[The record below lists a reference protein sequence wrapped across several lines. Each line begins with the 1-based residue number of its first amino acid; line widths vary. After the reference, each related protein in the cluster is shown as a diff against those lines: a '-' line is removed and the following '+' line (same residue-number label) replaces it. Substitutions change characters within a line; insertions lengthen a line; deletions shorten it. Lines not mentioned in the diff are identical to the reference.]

1 MIMRIQFI
9 CIILLTY
16 MGFLHGQNE
25 SDYKSIF
32 PSGITIEGG
41 FGKLSVRDEFISKE
55 KYSGTLPQIA
65 LSWSRFNNSWGFR
78 QRLEYHASSDV
89 KNYNISTDIVQFSLH
104 RDYLYP
110 VGKFKILSRDVFS
123 FLGPSTELFLFYNK
137 PNFNEGGI
145 HLNYSFVLLVSSG
158 INGEFIIPLKH
169 GLQIESSTYLSILS
183 LGLRTPEI
191 VKAKED
197 EGEEESVVK
206 LLTPFSGFNSVL
218 SLGIRYQF
226 HKSISMKLN
235 YKFQLTRISS
245 WDPLLSASDNIIFS
259 LTYHI

>member
-1 MIMRIQFI
+1 
-9 CIILLTY
+9 

-25 SDYKSIF
+25 NTHKSIF
-32 PSGITIEGG
+32 PGGVTIEGG
-41 FGKLSVRDEFISKE
+41 IGQFSIRDEFISKE
-55 KYSGTLPQIA
+55 KYSGTMPQLA
-65 LSWSRFNNSWGFR
+65 LSWSRFNNGQGFH

-89 KNYNISTDIVQFSLH
+89 KNYNISTDVVQFSLH

-110 VGKFKILSRDVFS
+110 FGKYKFLSKDVFS
-123 FLGPSTELFLFYNK
+123 FLGPSTEFFLLYNK
-137 PNFNEGGI
+137 PNFIEGGI

-169 GLQIESSTYLSILS
+169 GLQIESSTYLSIIS

-191 VKAKED
+191 VKATED

-218 SLGIRYQF
+218 SLGVRYQF
-226 HKSISMKLN
+226 HKSISMKLD
-235 YKFQLTRISS
+235 YKFQLIRISS
-245 WDPLLSASDNIIFS
+245 WDPLFSASDNIVFR
-259 LTYHI
+259 LTYHF

>member
-1 MIMRIQFI
+1 MRIKYVLGSFL
-9 CIILLTY
+9 ILVNIGYLV
-16 MGFLHGQNE
+16 GQN
-25 SDYKSIF
+25 SIDHQSIF
-32 PSGITIEGG
+32 PGGITIEYG
-41 FGKLSVRDEFISKE
+41 FGRYSVSDEFISKE
-55 KYSGTLPQIA
+55 KYSGVLPYFSA
-65 LSWSRFNNSWGFR
+65 SWSRFHNNYGYR
-78 QRLEYHASSDV
+78 QRLEYRASSDV
-89 KNYNISTDIVQFSLH
+89 KNHNISTDIIQFSLH

-110 VGKFKILSRDVFS
+110 KSKFTIRSKDVFS

-137 PNFNEGGI
+137 PNFIEGGI
-145 HLNYSFVLLVSSG
+145 HINYSFVLLVSCG

-183 LGLRTPEI
+183 LGLRTPEFI
-191 VKAKED
+191 KPKED
-197 EGEEESVVK
+197 EGEEESVAK
-206 LLTPFSGFNSVL
+206 LLTPFSGFNSFS
-218 SLGIRYQF
+218 SLGVRYQF